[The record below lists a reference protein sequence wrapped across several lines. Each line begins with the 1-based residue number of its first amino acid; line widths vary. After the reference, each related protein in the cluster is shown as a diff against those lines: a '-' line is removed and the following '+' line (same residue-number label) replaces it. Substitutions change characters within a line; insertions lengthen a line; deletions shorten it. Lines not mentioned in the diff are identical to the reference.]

1 VTAAR
6 EGGAP
11 AAEGLPPP
19 RKQFGQHFLHDR
31 SVISRIVAA
40 VACTPDD
47 RLIEIG
53 PGRGAITLPLLERHG
68 ALTAIEFDRDLARH
82 WRDRA
87 ATDLPHLTL
96 IEQDVLT
103 VDWAGLAGGGAL
115 VVVGNLPYN
124 IATPILFALLASPA
138 NIRDMLFMVQ
148 FEVAERIAASPGS
161 AAYGRLSVM
170 VQQHCV
176 VERVL
181 RVGPGAFHPPPK
193 VDSAAL
199 QITPRSRS
207 ERSATP
213 PLLGSLVATAFQA
226 RRKTLRNALRGLV
239 SPTAME
245 AIGIDP
251 TARAE
256 TLAVA
261 EFVALA
267 RLAAAEAPT

>member
-1 VTAAR
+1 MTTAR

-11 AAEGLPPP
+11 ATEGLPPP

-31 SVISRIVAA
+31 SVIGRIVAA
-40 VACTPDD
+40 VARTPGD

-68 ALTAIEFDRDLARH
+68 ALTAVEFDRDLARH
-82 WRDRA
+82 WRLRA
-87 ATDLPHLTL
+87 ATDLPDLTL

-103 VDWAGLAGGGAL
+103 VDWSALAGNDAL

-124 IATPILFALLASPA
+124 IATPILFAILASPA
-138 NIRDMLFMVQ
+138 NIRDMIFMVQ
-148 FEVAERIAASPGS
+148 LEVAERIAASPGS

-170 VQQHCV
+170 VQQHCM

-181 RVGPGAFHPPPK
+181 RVGPGAFQPPPK
-193 VDSAAL
+193 VDSAVL
-199 QITPRSRS
+199 QITPRPRS

-213 PLLGSLVATAFQA
+213 PLLGSVVATAFQA

-239 SPTAME
+239 TPAMME
-245 AIGIDP
+245 TVGIDP
-251 TARAE
+251 AARAE
-256 TLAVA
+256 TLTVA

-267 RLAAAEAPT
+267 RLAAAEAQA